1 MNPLLAVVA
10 LAVVAGAVVAV
21 SLRET
26 RTVVLG
32 LAVVAVATP
41 FVAEPVADPMG
52 LAARVLAAILGA
64 ELLWVSVRDG
74 RDRGAGGTPA
84 GGTLGGGMLT
94 GGSRIGWP
102 TEVLLAAS
110 GAVVGFAAHGLGA
123 TAGGPALA
131 SATGFAVA
139 TLAVLPLLTG
149 RDLLRMGVGLVL
161 LLHAGLLVRTALG
174 GTPVVL
180 EQLVT
185 AGLVAALGGAIAAL
199 IMAARSDGVGGL
211 DLSIELGSRRQREPD
226 AHPMDEPGSVVP
238 GGPR

>member
-1 MNPLLAVVA
+1 
-10 LAVVAGAVVAV
+10 
-21 SLRET
+21 
-26 RTVVLG
+26 
-32 LAVVAVATP
+32 
-41 FVAEPVADPMG
+41 
-52 LAARVLAAILGA
+52 
-64 ELLWVSVRDG
+64 
-74 RDRGAGGTPA
+74 
-84 GGTLGGGMLT
+84 
-94 GGSRIGWP
+94 
-102 TEVLLAAS
+102 
-110 GAVVGFAAHGLGA
+110 
-123 TAGGPALA
+123 LA

-149 RDLLRMGVGLVL
+149 RDLLRLGVGLVL

-185 AGLVAALGGAIAAL
+185 AGLVAALGGALAAL

-211 DLSIELGSRRQREPD
+211 DLSIELGSRRHREPD